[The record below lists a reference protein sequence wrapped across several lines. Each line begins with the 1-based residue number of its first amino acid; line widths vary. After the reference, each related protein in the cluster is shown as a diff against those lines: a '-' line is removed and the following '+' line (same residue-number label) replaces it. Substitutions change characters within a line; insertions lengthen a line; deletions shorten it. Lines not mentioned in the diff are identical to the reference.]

1 MKLLGKIERRLNQ
14 VLALDPE
21 TQSRLADLSGQ
32 VILVELIN
40 TEISL
45 YILPIVDGFH
55 LLSDYAGDAN
65 VKIRGTP
72 SDMVSYLVNSRDSS
86 SRGSA
91 NIEVIGDVGLA
102 QDFQSIMKCIDLD
115 WEEQL
120 SRWFGDELAHKL
132 GGILRGTVKFVSNT
146 GDKLQRDVS
155 EYLKFESK
163 LTLDQ
168 TELAEF
174 SEAID
179 VLRND
184 VERLKLRIMRLQQ
197 TRNVQS

>member
-1 MKLLGKIERRLNQ
+1 MKLLDKIERRLNQ

-21 TQSRLADLSGQ
+21 TQSRLAELSGQ

-40 TEISL
+40 TEINL
-45 YILPIVDGFH
+45 YILPIADGFH
-55 LLSDYAGDAN
+55 LLSDFAGEAN

-72 SDMVSYLVNSRDSS
+72 SDMVSYLLKSRDSS

-132 GGILRGTVKFVSNT
+132 GRILGGTAKFVNNS

-155 EYLKFESK
+155 EYLKFESR

-184 VERLKLRIMRLQQ
+184 VERLKLRIMRLDQ
-197 TRNVQS
+197 TRNAQP